1 MIKKLEH
8 TKKLS
13 ILIPVHNFNVVDLVK
28 KLYKQCQ
35 KLNLEFEILVFD
47 DGSKGK
53 YKEKNSALNGIFG
66 VNYME
71 MSENLGRSKIRNW
84 LVKSALYEYVI
95 ILDCDSKISGKD
107 FVKKYLEKIQPN
119 TVINGGR
126 HYSAKPPKAKS
137 KYLHWLY
144 GTKVESKKS
153 KVRSKNPHLYFHS
166 NNFAADRKVME
177 EFPFNEEIK
186 TYGYEDLLF
195 AQNLIDHNIT
205 VKHVDNPVI
214 HLGLE
219 KNKTFIEKNLEA
231 ISNLIQLKKDGH
243 HLNTNL
249 EEKAFLLKD
258 WSLDKM
264 TYKMIDKRK
273 EEFRDNLL
281 GEKPSLLKFQ
291 LLKLHRY
298 LGEQRD
304 WI

>member
-1 MIKKLEH
+1 
-8 TKKLS
+8 
-13 ILIPVHNFNVVDLVK
+13 VDMVK

-47 DGSKGK
+47 DGSKEK
-53 YKEKNSALNGIFG
+53 FKEKNSVLNSIFG

-71 MSENLGRSKIRNW
+71 MSENLGRSRIRNW

-95 ILDCDSKISGKD
+95 ILDCDSKISKKD
-107 FVKKYLEKIQPN
+107 FVKKYLEQLEPN
-119 TVINGGR
+119 SVINGGR
-126 HYSAKPPKAKS
+126 QYSPKPPKAKS

-153 KVRSKNPHLYFHS
+153 KVRSKSPHLYFHS

-177 EFPFNEEIK
+177 EFPFDEEIK

-195 AQNLIDHNIT
+195 AQNLIDHNIK
-205 VKHVDNPVI
+205 VKHIDNPVI

-219 KNKTFIEKNLEA
+219 KNKSFVEKNLEA
-231 ISNLIQLKKDGH
+231 ISNLIQLKEDGH

-249 EEKAFLLKD
+249 EQKAFMLND
-258 WSLDKM
+258 WSLDNMTFKM
-264 TYKMIDKRK
+264 LDKRK
-273 EEFRDNLL
+273 DDFKKNLM

-298 LGEQRD
+298 LSEVNTTAQS
-304 WI
+304 